1 MKYDFAV
8 VGAGPGGYTFAI
20 RASQFKKKCIIFDES
35 NVGGTCLN
43 VGCIPSKTW
52 INVSTI
58 YDAIKNESAQ
68 LGIDVRG
75 VQLNWSKIQEFRN
88 NVVSKLQNGIK
99 ALFKSYA
106 IDYKNS
112 PVTKIDGSKIYYI
125 YNDSTKFI
133 EADKIV
139 IAIGGAPIE
148 LKEFDYK
155 NSNILT
161 YKNCFQLNE
170 LPKSLVVI
178 GGGIIGIELGQ
189 TFANFG
195 VKVYVI
201 ELLDNILTG
210 VDIDA
215 ANFVIRK
222 LKKHNVEIFTGSKV
236 DMVKY
241 NNNSVDITVRNLKT
255 NQLTNIAAEKVIV
268 SVGIK
273 PKDVKELGNFA
284 LSGKG
289 WVKVDEN
296 FRTSVKNVYA
306 IGDITGPPFLAHRS
320 SFQGKM
326 LTESLVKGIPVYTP
340 DLIPSVIYTT
350 PEIAS
355 VGLQEQDLKN
365 KKIEYAV
372 SKFYYL
378 ALGRAVADNK
388 TDGFVKV
395 ITTPDKKE
403 ILGVTICGKN
413 ASDLISQYT
422 LAMESKLSLEDI
434 SLIIY
439 PHPTYSELIMES
451 AENVAGYAIHSV
463 PR

>member
-1 MKYDFAV
+1 MKYDYAV
-8 VGAGPGGYTFAI
+8 IGAGPGGYTFAI

-52 INVSTI
+52 INISTI
-58 YDAIKNESAQ
+58 YDVIKNESAQ
-68 LGIDVRG
+68 LGIEVKDA
-75 VQLNWSKIQEFRN
+75 QLNWSKIQEFRS
-88 NVVSKLQNGIK
+88 NVVSKLRNGIK
-99 ALFKSYA
+99 ALFKSYD

-112 PVTKIDGSKIYYI
+112 PVIKIESNKVYYS
-125 YNDSTKFI
+125 YNGSTKFV
-133 EADKIV
+133 EADRIV
-139 IAIGGAPIE
+139 LAIGGIPIE
-148 LKEFDYK
+148 LQEFDYR
-155 NSNILT
+155 NTNILT
-161 YKNCFQLNE
+161 YKNCFELSE
-170 LPKSLVVI
+170 LPKSIIVV
-178 GGGIIGIELGQ
+178 GGGVIGIELGQ

-195 VKVYVI
+195 VKIYIV

-210 VDIDA
+210 VDVDA
-215 ANFVIRK
+215 SSFVIRK
-222 LKKHNVEIFTGSKV
+222 LRKHNADIFTGVKV
-236 DMVKY
+236 EKVKY
-241 NNNSVDITVRNLKT
+241 NDNSVDVTIKNFKT
-255 NQLTNIAAEKVIV
+255 NQLINITAEKVIV

-273 PKDVKELGNFA
+273 PKDAKGLGNFA
-284 LSGKG
+284 LTGKG

-296 FRTSVKNVYA
+296 FQTSIEDVYA
-306 IGDITGPPFLAHRS
+306 IGDVIGPPFLAHRS

-326 LTESLVKGIPVYTP
+326 LAESLAKGVGVYTTN
-340 DLIPSVIYTT
+340 LIPSVVYTN
-350 PEIAS
+350 PEIAW
-355 VGLQEQDLKN
+355 VGLQEQELKSR
-365 KKIEYAV
+365 KIDYSI

-395 ITTPDKKE
+395 FTTPDKKE
-403 ILGVTICGKN
+403 ILGVIICGKN

-434 SLIIY
+434 SLIVY

-451 AENVAGYAIHSV
+451 AENVMGYAIHSV